1 MFNMCEVCVYLLS
14 IPTLGDGGH
23 WVRMAFVLK
32 LENLTVIYH
41 IQNKQKGKL
50 KFLIKTFR
58 TLSQNVSGF
67 ADQMKFF
74 HLKEA

>member
-1 MFNMCEVCVYLLS
+1 MCRAWVYLLS
-14 IPTLGDGGH
+14 IPTLGGGGTLRQD
-23 WVRMAFVLK
+23 VIILK
-32 LENLTVIYH
+32 LETLTVMHRIK
-41 IQNKQKGKL
+41 NKQKRKL

-58 TLSQNVSGF
+58 TLSQNASAF